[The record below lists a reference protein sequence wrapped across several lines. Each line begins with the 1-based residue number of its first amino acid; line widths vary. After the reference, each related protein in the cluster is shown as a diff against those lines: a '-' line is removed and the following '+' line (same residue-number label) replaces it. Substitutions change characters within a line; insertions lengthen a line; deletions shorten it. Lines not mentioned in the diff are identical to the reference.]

1 MGRRQGFT
9 LVELLVVIAI
19 IGTLVGFLLPA
30 VQSAREAARRSS
42 CQNNMKQLGIA
53 VLNYESA
60 RKALPTAYPSTQQG
74 VYVGTPTPE
83 YFWAWSIFAQL
94 NPYLEQTS
102 IRNAMDLTLPMFNP
116 ADSYNVFS
124 ANRTAVATIVPTFLC
139 PSDKSMPVSDA
150 YGVTKIAPTNYAAC
164 IGSGVNG
171 ANSSPGSPLNTDG
184 PFQAKVAVKLSGIT
198 DGTSKTAALS
208 ESILGDGTESASSAA
223 DAGGADVAYRY
234 AGYTAVSDAA
244 CAAATQWNVEKRRGF
259 SWATGEIR
267 CGSYNHYYTPNST
280 TCDCVANDTSLG
292 YTAVGFRAARSRH
305 RGGVN
310 LVMVDGSVRFTAD
323 SVDGATWK
331 AVGTRAGGDTPGDF

>member
-1 MGRRQGFT
+1 
-9 LVELLVVIAI
+9 
-19 IGTLVGFLLPA
+19 
-30 VQSAREAARRSS
+30 
-42 CQNNMKQLGIA
+42 
-53 VLNYESA
+53 
-60 RKALPTAYPSTQQG
+60 
-74 VYVGTPTPE
+74 VYVGTPTLE

-116 ADSYNVFS
+116 DDSYKVFL

-171 ANSSPGSPLNTDG
+171 SNSSPGSPLNTDG
-184 PFQAKVAVKLSGIT
+184 PFQAKVAIKLSGIT

-208 ESILGDGTESASSAA
+208 ESILGDGTESASSAT

-244 CAAATQWNVEKRRGF
+244 CAAATQWNVQKRRGF

-280 TCDCVANDTSLG
+280 TYDCVANDTSLG
-292 YTAVGFRAARSRH
+292 STAVGFRAARSRH

-323 SVDGATWK
+323 SVDGATWR
-331 AVGTRAGGDTPGDF
+331 AVGTRSGGDTPGDF